1 MTFGQWFVSVVLVV
15 FGVELAFAASSD
27 CLALRPVQPGFRV
40 VHGVV
45 DRQVEIVPGA
55 PGRLRG
61 RHGSR
66 IVEIERLWGLGHK
79 RIILEEPST
88 GFVSAVRVAFFLKG
102 EAVRGVKIWSMD
114 YLNPDS
120 PVWLRRED
128 RNEWKVLDFEL
139 AAPVPADSDFEF
151 NFYARTV
158 FKNPISPI
166 NLATGTR
173 VDACVYFLLGTKV
186 VGQ

>member
-1 MTFGQWFVSVVLVV
+1 MFTFWPFLTLIVLLISVE
-15 FGVELAFAASSD
+15 GWASD
-27 CLALRPVQPGFRV
+27 CLALRPSGTGFRV

-61 RHGSR
+61 RLGSR
-66 IVEIERLWGLGHK
+66 IVEIERLWGLGNK
-79 RIILEEPST
+79 RILLEGTSSD
-88 GFVSAVRVAFFLKG
+88 FVSAVRVAFFLKG

-114 YLNPDS
+114 YLNPVS
-120 PVWLRRED
+120 PFWLTRDD
-128 RNEWKVLDFEL
+128 RNEWKVLDFDL
-139 AAPVPADSDFEF
+139 PSPVVADSDFSF
-151 NFYARTV
+151 NFYARTI
-158 FKNPISPI
+158 FWNPVSPV

-173 VDACVYFLLGTKV
+173 VDACVYFLLRTKV

>member
-1 MTFGQWFVSVVLVV
+1 MFTFGVSAFIFSLLVSVE
-15 FGVELAFAASSD
+15 GWASD
-27 CLALRPVQPGFRV
+27 CLALRPNALGFRV

-45 DRQVEIVPGA
+45 DRQIEIVPGA

-61 RHGSR
+61 RQGSR

-79 RIILEEPST
+79 RILLEETSSD
-88 GFVSAVRVAFFLKG
+88 FVSAVRVAFFLKG

-114 YLNPDS
+114 YLNPVS
-120 PVWLRRED
+120 PFWLIRD
-128 RNEWKVLDFEL
+128 DGNEWKILDFDL
-139 AAPVPADSDFEF
+139 PSPVVADSDFTF
-151 NFYARTV
+151 NFYARTI
-158 FKNPISPI
+158 FLNPVSPV

-173 VDACVYFLLGTKV
+173 VDACVYFLLRTKI